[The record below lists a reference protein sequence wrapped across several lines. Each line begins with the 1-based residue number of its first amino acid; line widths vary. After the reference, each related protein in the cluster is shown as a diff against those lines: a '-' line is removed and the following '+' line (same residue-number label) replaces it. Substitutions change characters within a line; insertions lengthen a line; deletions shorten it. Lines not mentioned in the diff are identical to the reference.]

1 MSIYIL
7 IIVLTI
13 VAYQLILFV
22 LAVTDK
28 LDNEKVLATVC
39 GVWSLFI
46 IFIRVGYKIYKKLQL
61 TWFNKNY
68 SYCTFYDS
76 KTKKQISAYVKHQ
89 DNNALLN
96 FDMNKRY
103 YVRFDYQH
111 KAKSLYGINVKK
123 NAYIINDL
131 LNPPSGFTT
140 DFLKKY
146 ME

>member
-7 IIVLTI
+7 IIILTI
-13 VAYQLILFV
+13 VVYQLILFV

-28 LDNEKVLATVC
+28 LDDEKVLAIVC
-39 GVWSLFI
+39 GIWSLFI

-61 TWFNKNY
+61 IWFNRNY
-68 SYCTFYDS
+68 SYCTFYDN
-76 KTKKQISAYVKHQ
+76 KTKRQISAYVKNQ

-103 YVRFDYQH
+103 YIRFDYQH

-123 NAYIINDL
+123 DAHIINDL
-131 LNPPSGFTT
+131 LNPPSGFTK
-140 DFLKKY
+140 DFLKRY
-146 ME
+146 MR